1 MIVCSD
7 MTLLRR
13 FHGSENGLNLSSERA
28 SVLEHIAQGAKRID
42 AREAVFYLSAYYQK
56 SVRYYVVCSDPL
68 LMSHLSLWLNS
79 ALGTARN
86 YVVRTQT
93 QSELNYEQVL
103 YERYPHGV
111 LCIEQLPTDAIQFRA
126 ELNTE
131 LELDDPFTKL
141 KSDKAFIERRIE
153 QTLCR
158 WKQQPLIK
166 QTVKRPL
173 GRLLRDL
180 LLACEDRQLQL
191 AQNTYWEIRERQL
204 LEQRNLIAVELQV
217 HAAGEQWS
225 RIVTH
230 SELDWLLQGMVS
242 KRVNE
247 IVLETF
253 ARHLHLDIENLSAL
267 NWVALAERVVDQQ
280 GFFLRCPNLAN
291 VASNQRYWQYWAVF
305 ATALGYDVEPYLPR
319 WMDTAW
325 VEQLRQ
331 CRSQLFAVNAM
342 SLAEVESSPLDN
354 LLVQAKT
361 LENAMQ
367 VVEYA
372 LRCFEH
378 ELPSLLS
385 WLFALPVEQQHT
397 LSQLPLLSARWAQW
411 QLTHAITVDHTVDA
425 QTFWCEWFS
434 GQHAQFWVNEDSA
447 REQSAQDVDFHAIA
461 NAIRTTLQ
469 AERARDRLPTFMAW
483 MREHTVL
490 GTPDLWLEIN
500 SLIALDGSKS
510 WGSYLL
516 LSQAVTGALHC
527 GLDEDQFA
535 ALLDTLVLVVDE
547 GLDKDAT
554 TMLVAMFARLAN
566 QTTLSGSTMLLNFWR
581 AHLAPYALKHQM
593 QMSGEQQALV
603 NHWINR

>member
-13 FHGSENGLNLSSERA
+13 FYGSENGLNLSSERA

-111 LCIEQLPTDAIQFRA
+111 LCIEQLPVDAIQFRA
-126 ELNTE
+126 ELNAE
-131 LELDDPFTKL
+131 SKLDDPFAKL

-153 QTLCR
+153 QTLWR
-158 WKQQPLIK
+158 WKQQPLIN

-180 LLACEDRQLQL
+180 LLACEERQLQL

-247 IVLETF
+247 IVLEAF
-253 ARHLHLDIENLSAL
+253 ARHLHLDVENLSVL
-267 NWVALAERVVDQQ
+267 NWVALAERLLDQQ
-280 GFFLRCPNLAN
+280 GFFLRRPNLAN
-291 VASNQRYWQYWAVF
+291 SPINAHYWQYWAVF
-305 ATALGYDVEPYLPR
+305 ATALGHNVETVLPE
-319 WMDTAW
+319 WLDSAW
-325 VEQLRQ
+325 VARLVEARA
-331 CRSQLFAVNAM
+331 QLFEVNPAALTNVET
-342 SLAEVESSPLDN
+342 SPINQLLAQS
-354 LLVQAKT
+354 KT

-372 LRCFEH
+372 LRCYEH
-378 ELPSLLS
+378 ELPNLIS
-385 WLFALPVEQQHT
+385 WLFS
-397 LSQLPLLSARWAQW
+397 LSAEDQKILSSTPLLSKRWSEWEHRLSTTCW
-411 QLTHAITVDHTVDA
+411 QKESP
-425 QTFWCEWFS
+425 QSFWRRWF
-434 GQHAQFWVNEDSA
+434 NEDSV
-447 REQSAQDVDFHAIA
+447 EFWLDEDITNQQLIGQVDFSELTRVIHEV
-461 NAIRTTLQ
+461 NK
-469 AERARDRLPTFMAW
+469 AELILDRLPIFLNW
-483 MREHTVL
+483 MNEQKAP
-490 GTPDLWLEIN
+490 GTSEFWLELVKVILLEELTWCNQILLEKVVN
-500 SLIALDGSKS
+500 SYSK
-510 WGSYLL
+510 
-516 LSQAVTGALHC
+516 
-527 GLDEDQFA
+527 
-535 ALLDTLVLVVDE
+535 
-547 GLDKDAT
+547 
-554 TMLVAMFARLAN
+554 
-566 QTTLSGSTMLLNFWR
+566 
-581 AHLAPYALKHQM
+581 
-593 QMSGEQQALV
+593 LV
-603 NHWINR
+603 NKETWYRTIVEVAELSLESCSIDYDIANKIIYKVYLECS

>member
-13 FHGSENGLNLSSERA
+13 FYGSENGLNLSSERA

-56 SVRYYVVCSDPL
+56 SIRYYVVCSDPL

-103 YERYPHGV
+103 YESYPHGV

-126 ELNTE
+126 EL
-131 LELDDPFTKL
+131 ELDDPLAKL

-158 WKQQPLIK
+158 LKQQPLIK

-180 LLACEDRQLQL
+180 LLACEERQLQL

-225 RIVTH
+225 RIVSH

-247 IVLETF
+247 IVLEAF
-253 ARHLHLDIENLSAL
+253 ARHLDLDIENLSAL
-267 NWVALAERVVDQQ
+267 NWGALTERLLDQQ
-280 GFFLRCPNLAN
+280 GFFLRRPNLAN
-291 VASNQRYWQYWAVF
+291 SPINAHYWQYWAVF
-305 ATALGYDVEPYLPR
+305 ATALGYDVVPVLPE
-319 WMDTAW
+319 WLDSDW
-325 VEQLRQ
+325 V
-331 CRSQLFAVNAM
+331 A
-342 SLAEVESSPLDN
+342 
-354 LLVQAKT
+354 LLVEARAQVFDVNSVVLSAVETSPMNHLLAQSKT

-367 VVEYA
+367 VVEYTLHCYA
-372 LRCFEH
+372 H
-378 ELPSLLS
+378 ELPNLLS
-385 WLFALPVEQQHT
+385 WLF
-397 LSQLPLLSARWAQW
+397 SLSAADQKILSSNPLISKRWSEWEYRLSTTCW
-411 QLTHAITVDHTVDA
+411 QK
-425 QTFWCEWFS
+425 QSPQSFWCRWFNGDS
-434 GQHAQFWVNEDSA
+434 VEFWLDEDMTNQQLIGQ
-447 REQSAQDVDFHAIA
+447 VDFSDLTRVIHAVNKVELI
-461 NAIRTTLQ
+461 L
-469 AERARDRLPTFMAW
+469 DRLPIFLNW
-483 MREHTVL
+483 M
-490 GTPDLWLEIN
+490 N
-500 SLIALDGSKS
+500 
-510 WGSYLL
+510 
-516 LSQAVTGALHC
+516 
-527 GLDEDQFA
+527 
-535 ALLDTLVLVVDE
+535 
-547 GLDKDAT
+547 
-554 TMLVAMFARLAN
+554 
-566 QTTLSGSTMLLNFWR
+566 
-581 AHLAPYALKHQM
+581 
-593 QMSGEQQALV
+593 EQQALGTPEFWLELIKIILLEELTWCNQILFEKVV
-603 NHWINR
+603 NSYSKLVSKDVGYDALVDIIDRSLEIGTLGYDIAHKIISNAYTEA

>member
-13 FHGSENGLNLSSERA
+13 FYGSENGLNLSSERA
-28 SVLEHIAQGAKRID
+28 SVLDHIAQGAGRID
-42 AREAVFYLSAYYQK
+42 ASEAVFYLSAYYQK

-111 LCIEQLPTDAIQFRA
+111 LCIEQLPVDAIQFRA

-131 LELDDPFTKL
+131 SKLDDPFAKL

-153 QTLCR
+153 QTLWR
-158 WKQQPLIK
+158 WKQQPLIN

-180 LLACEDRQLQL
+180 LLACEERQLQL

-247 IVLETF
+247 IVLEAF
-253 ARHLHLDIENLSAL
+253 ARHLHLDVENLSVL
-267 NWVALAERVVDQQ
+267 NWVALAERLLDQQ

-291 VASNQRYWQYWAVF
+291 SPINAHYWQYWAVF
-305 ATALGYDVEPYLPR
+305 ATALGHNVEPVLPE
-319 WMDTAW
+319 WLDSAW
-325 VEQLRQ
+325 VARLVEARA
-331 CRSQLFAVNAM
+331 QLFEVNPAALTNVET
-342 SLAEVESSPLDN
+342 SPINQLLAQS
-354 LLVQAKT
+354 KT

-372 LRCFEH
+372 LRCYEH
-378 ELPSLLS
+378 ELPNLIS
-385 WLFALPVEQQHT
+385 WLFS
-397 LSQLPLLSARWAQW
+397 LSAEDQKILSSNPLLSKRWSEWEHRLSTTCW
-411 QLTHAITVDHTVDA
+411 QKESP
-425 QTFWCEWFS
+425 QSFWRRWF
-434 GQHAQFWVNEDSA
+434 NEDSI
-447 REQSAQDVDFHAIA
+447 EFWLDEDITNQQLIGQVDFSELTRVIHAV
-461 NAIRTTLQ
+461 NK
-469 AERARDRLPTFMAW
+469 AELILDRLPIFLNW
-483 MREHTVL
+483 MNEQKAP
-490 GTPDLWLEIN
+490 GTSEFWLELVKVILLEELTWCNQILLEKVVN
-500 SLIALDGSKS
+500 SYSKLVNKET
-510 WGSYLL
+510 WYRTIVEVAE
-516 LSQAVTGALHC
+516 LSL
-527 GLDEDQFA
+527 E
-535 ALLDTLVLVVDE
+535 
-547 GLDKDAT
+547 
-554 TMLVAMFARLAN
+554 
-566 QTTLSGSTMLLNFWR
+566 SGSIDYDIANKIIYKVYLEC
-581 AHLAPYALKHQM
+581 
-593 QMSGEQQALV
+593 S
-603 NHWINR
+603 